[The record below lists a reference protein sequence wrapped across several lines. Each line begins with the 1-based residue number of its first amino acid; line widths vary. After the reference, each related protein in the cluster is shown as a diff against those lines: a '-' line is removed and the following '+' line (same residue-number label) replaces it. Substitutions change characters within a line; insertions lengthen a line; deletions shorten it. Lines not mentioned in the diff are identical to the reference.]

1 MKKLSLMLSAIM
13 LCVCI
18 QFTPTVQ
25 AKDES
30 YKVAACGE
38 GLLLTGV
45 AKPNSR
51 VVLQVLYPSK
61 TSEDILTDAGS
72 AILFQEQVK
81 SDDTGAYSFM
91 FYPTATGAYPFR
103 IGISGNVSHSAD
115 TLDFYGTDVFTSE
128 VLTKISAAKKS
139 SDANEIG
146 NIVESNYNRF
156 FMNAELYEECSD
168 KKSVYELL
176 LYESNPANASELSV
190 QLDRAVVLAKIRQ
203 AADDE
208 LVGLIDDYADVL
220 GIDSLSAYE
229 TFKNSS
235 ETIQKNIVG
244 TIKNENFHTTK
255 ELSAEFPIIVVKTAL
270 RHSILAND
278 VKTVLSTNAKEI
290 GISLQECDKL
300 STPMEVYA
308 KFIGKT
314 FADFSAI
321 RDFFNNTVEA
331 VKKSGNSQGSSGGGG
346 GTGGTGGRGTSI
358 GGIPIGIAPATDV
371 TAARNENKG
380 EQTENQPFLDLDSVS
395 WAKDSIE
402 RLYGAGVVN
411 GIGEGLFAPNASV
424 SREEFVKFIVL
435 GLGLK
440 LTEETDMDFPDV
452 DRNAWYSSYVLSAA
466 SSGVV
471 FGRGDGTF
479 GVGDKITRE
488 DMAVMI
494 CRALS
499 SKGISTTATV
509 GSGFSDAAYIS
520 DYAAESVSFLS
531 ETGILCG
538 LNDGSFEPQ
547 SFSTRAQVA
556 VVICRTIDFLKG
568 DV

>member
-168 KKSVYELL
+168 KEAVYELL
-176 LYESNPANASELSV
+176 LYESDPASASELSE
-190 QLDRAVVLAKIRQ
+190 QLNCAAAMVKISQ
-203 AADDE
+203 APEEE
-208 LVGLIDDYADVL
+208 LVKCIDDYAGVL
-220 GIDSLSAYE
+220 GIDSLPSYE

-235 ETIQKNIVG
+235 ETIQKNIADAV
-244 TIKNENFHTTK
+244 KNGGFHTAK
-255 ELSAEFPIIVVKTAL
+255 EVLAEFPTIVVTTAL
-270 RHSILAND
+270 SHAVLAND
-278 VKTVLSTNAKEI
+278 VKAILSVNAKEI
-290 GISLQECDKL
+290 GISLAECDSL
-300 STPMEVYA
+300 STSMEVYA
-308 KFIGKT
+308 KFVGKT

-331 VKKSGNSQGSSGGGG
+331 VKKSGNSQGSSGG
-346 GTGGTGGRGTSI
+346 GGTGGRGTSI

-452 DRNAWYSSYVLSAA
+452 DRNAWYRSYVLSAA

-479 GVGDKITRE
+479 GIGDKITRE

-499 SKGISTTATV
+499 SKGISITAAAEP
-509 GSGFSDAAYIS
+509 GFSDAEYIS
-520 DYAAESVSFLS
+520 DYAAEAVSFLS
-531 ETGILCG
+531 EKGILHG
-538 LNDGSFEPQ
+538 LDDGSFAPK

>member
-61 TSEDILTDAGS
+61 TSEDILEDVSS
-72 AILFQEQVK
+72 AILFQEQMRT
-81 SDDTGAYSFM
+81 DDTGVYSFM
-91 FYPTATGAYPFR
+91 FYPTITGVYPVR
-103 IGISGNVSHSAD
+103 IGISSHESHSAD
-115 TLDFYGTDVFTSE
+115 TLDFYGADIFASE
-128 VLTKISAAKKS
+128 VRAGISTAKKNA
-139 SDANEIG
+139 DVGAIR
-146 NIVESNYNRF
+146 NIVESNYERF
-156 FMNAELYEECSD
+156 FMNAELYEECLD
-168 KKSVYELL
+168 KESVYELL
-176 LYESNPANASELSV
+176 LHESDPKSASELSV
-190 QLDRAVVLAKIRQ
+190 QLDRAAALAKISR
-203 AADDE
+203 ASDDE
-208 LVGLIDDYADVL
+208 LVELINDYAAVL

-229 TFKNSS
+229 TFKNSP
-235 ETIQKNIVG
+235 EIIQRNIAG
-244 TIKNENFHTTK
+244 AIKNGNFHTA
-255 ELSAEFPIIVVKTAL
+255 EEVIAEFPTIVVTTAL
-270 RHSILAND
+270 RHAVLAND
-278 VKTVLSTNAKEI
+278 VKTILSTNAKEI
-290 GISLQECDKL
+290 GISLQECDRL
-300 STPMEVYA
+300 SLSMEVYA
-308 KFIGKT
+308 KLAGKT
-314 FADFSAI
+314 FTDFSAI
-321 RDFFNNTVEA
+321 RDFFNNTVED
-331 VKKSGNSQGSSGGGG
+331 VKKSGNSQGSTGSSGGSG
-346 GTGGTGGRGTSI
+346 GTGGGGASI

-371 TAARNENKG
+371 TEARNENKG
-380 EQTENQPFLDLDSVS
+380 EQTENQPFMDLDSVS

-402 RLYGAGVVN
+402 RLYNAGVVN
-411 GIGEGLFAPNASV
+411 GIGEGLFAPNVSV

-435 GLGLK
+435 GLGLE
-440 LTEETDMDFPDV
+440 LTEATDMDFRDV

-471 FGRGDGTF
+471 FGRDDGTF

-509 GSGFSDAAYIS
+509 GSGFNDAAYIS

-531 ETGILCG
+531 ETGMLCG
-538 LNDGSFEPQ
+538 LDDGSFAPK
-547 SFSTRAQVA
+547 SFSTRAQVS

-568 DV
+568 EV

>member
-1 MKKLSLMLSAIM
+1 MKKLSFMLSAII

-18 QFTPTVQ
+18 QFMPTVQ
-25 AKDES
+25 AKEES
-30 YKVAACGE
+30 YEVTACGE
-38 GLLLTGV
+38 GLLLNGV
-45 AKPNSR
+45 TNPESQ
-51 VVLQVLYPSK
+51 VVLQVLYPGK
-61 TSEDILTDAGS
+61 TSEDILEDAGS
-72 AILFQEQVK
+72 AILFQEQMRT
-81 SDDTGAYSFM
+81 DDTGAYSFT
-91 FYPTATGAYPFR
+91 FYPTVTGVYPIR
-103 IGISGNVSHSAD
+103 IGIGGNESHSAD
-115 TLDFYGTDVFTSE
+115 TLDFYGTDVFNSE
-128 VLTKISAAKKS
+128 VRARISEAKKNA
-139 SDANEIG
+139 DAGAIR
-146 NIVESNYNRF
+146 NIVESNYERF
-156 FMNAELYEECSD
+156 YMNAELYEACSD
-168 KKSVYELL
+168 KQALYELL
-176 LYESNPANASELSV
+176 LYEKDPASVSELSV
-190 QLDRAVVLAKIRQ
+190 QLERAAVLVKINN
-203 AADDE
+203 ASDDE
-208 LVGLIDDYADVL
+208 LVGLVGAYADVL
-220 GIDSLSAYE
+220 GIEQLSAYE

-235 ETIQKNIVG
+235 ETIQRNIANA
-244 TIKNENFHTTK
+244 IKNGNFHT
-255 ELSAEFPIIVVKTAL
+255 AEEVIAKFPTIVVTTAL
-270 RHSILAND
+270 RHAVLAND
-278 VKTVLSTNAKEI
+278 VKTILSTNAKEI
-290 GISLQECDKL
+290 GISLQECDNL

-308 KFIGKT
+308 KFVGKT

-331 VKKSGNSQGSSGGGG
+331 VRKSGNSQGSSGSGGG
-346 GTGGTGGRGTSI
+346 GSTGGGGTSI

-380 EQTENQPFLDLDSVS
+380 EQKENQPFMDLDSVS

-402 RLYGAGVVN
+402 RLYDAGVVS

-435 GLGLK
+435 GLGLE
-440 LTEETDMDFPDV
+440 LTEATDMDFPDV

-471 FGRGDGTF
+471 FGRDNGTF

-499 SKGISTTATV
+499 SKGISITAAAEP
-509 GSGFSDAAYIS
+509 GFSDAEYIS
-520 DYAAESVSFLS
+520 DYAAEAVSFLS
-531 ETGILCG
+531 EKGILHG
-538 LNDGSFEPQ
+538 LDDGSFAPK

>member
-168 KKSVYELL
+168 KESVYELL

-290 GISLQECDKL
+290 GISLQECDSL
-300 STPMEVYA
+300 SAPMDVYA
-308 KFIGKT
+308 KFVGKT

>member
-1 MKKLSLMLSAIM
+1 MKKLSFMLSAII

-18 QFTPTVQ
+18 QFMPTVQ
-25 AKDES
+25 AKEEL
-30 YKVAACGE
+30 YEVTACGE
-38 GLLLTGV
+38 GLLLNGV
-45 AKPNSR
+45 VDPETQ
-51 VVLQVLYPSK
+51 VVLQVLYPGK
-61 TSEDILTDAGS
+61 TSEDILEDAGS
-72 AILFQEQVK
+72 AILFQEQMRT
-81 SDDTGAYSFM
+81 DDTGAYSFT
-91 FYPTATGAYPFR
+91 FYPTVTGAYPVR
-103 IGISGNVSHSAD
+103 IGIGGNESHSAD

-128 VLTKISAAKKS
+128 VSAKISTAKKN
-139 SDANEIG
+139 SDAGAIG
-146 NIVESNYNRF
+146 NIIESNYKRF
-156 FMNAELYEECSD
+156 FMNAELYEEYTN
-168 KKSVYELL
+168 KEAIYELL
-176 LYESNPANASELSV
+176 LYESDPTSVSELSV
-190 QLDRAVVLAKIRQ
+190 QLDRAAVLAKISR
-203 AADDE
+203 ASDDE
-208 LVGLIDDYADVL
+208 LVKLIDDYADVL
-220 GIDSLSAYE
+220 GIEQMSAYK

-235 ETIQKNIVG
+235 ETVQKNIAG
-244 TIKNENFHTTK
+244 AIKNRKFHTAG
-255 ELSAEFPIIVVKTAL
+255 ELSAEFPVIVVTTAL

-290 GISLQECDKL
+290 GISLQECDSL
-300 STPMEVYA
+300 SAPMDVYA
-308 KFIGKT
+308 KFVGKT

-452 DRNAWYSSYVLSAA
+452 NRNAWYSSYVLSAA

>member
-91 FYPTATGAYPFR
+91 FYPTATGTYPIR
-103 IGISGNVSHSAD
+103 LGISGNEGHSAD

-156 FMNAELYEECSD
+156 FMSAKLYEECSD
-168 KKSVYELL
+168 KEAVYGLL
-176 LYESNPANASELSV
+176 LYESDPASASELSE
-190 QLDRAVVLAKIRQ
+190 QLNCAAAMVKISQ
-203 AADDE
+203 APEEE
-208 LVGLIDDYADVL
+208 LVKCIDDYAGVL
-220 GIDSLSAYE
+220 GIDSLPSYE

-235 ETIQKNIVG
+235 ETVQKNIADAV
-244 TIKNENFHTTK
+244 KNGGFHTAK
-255 ELSAEFPIIVVKTAL
+255 EVLAEFPTIVVTTAL
-270 RHSILAND
+270 RHAVLAND
-278 VKTVLSTNAKEI
+278 VKAILSVNAKEI
-290 GISLQECDKL
+290 GISLAECDSL
-300 STPMEVYA
+300 STSMEVYA
-308 KFIGKT
+308 KLAGKP

-321 RDFFNNTVEA
+321 RVFFNDAVENA
-331 VKKSGNSQGSSGGGG
+331 KKGGKPQGGGG
-346 GTGGTGGRGTSI
+346 GGGGGSSWSYPVGGT
-358 GGIPIGIAPATDV
+358 PIGIAPADDI
-371 TAARNENKG
+371 AASRNEN
-380 EQTENQPFLDLDSVS
+380 EPFLDLDSVS
-395 WAKDSIE
+395 WAKDSVE
-402 RLYGAGVVN
+402 RLYKAGIVSGV
-411 GIGEGLFAPNASV
+411 GEGLFAPDTSV
-424 SREEFVKFIVL
+424 SREEFAKLIVL
-435 GLGLK
+435 GLGLER
-440 LTEETDMDFPDV
+440 TYDAADMDFRDV
-452 DRNAWYSSYVLSAA
+452 DRNAWYSSYVLSAV

-471 FGRGDGTF
+471 FGRDDGTF

-499 SKGISTTATV
+499 AKGVSTAAAAEA
-509 GSGFSDAAYIS
+509 GFADAANIS
-520 DYAAESVSFLS
+520 DYAAEAVSFLS
-531 ETGILCG
+531 ERGILNG
-538 LNDGSFEPQ
+538 LDDGSFEPQ
-547 SFSTRAQVA
+547 SCSTRAQAA
-556 VVICRTIDFLKG
+556 VVICRTLDFLKG
-568 DV
+568 DLQ

>member
-1 MKKLSLMLSAIM
+1 MKKLSLMLSAII

-168 KKSVYELL
+168 KEAVYELL
-176 LYESNPANASELSV
+176 LYESDPASASELSE
-190 QLDRAVVLAKIRQ
+190 QLNCAAAMVKISQ
-203 AADDE
+203 APEEE
-208 LVGLIDDYADVL
+208 LVKCIDDYADVL

-290 GISLQECDKL
+290 GISLAECDSL
-300 STPMEVYA
+300 STSMEVYA
-308 KFIGKT
+308 KFVGKT

-331 VKKSGNSQGSSGGGG
+331 VKKSGNSQGSSGG
-346 GTGGTGGRGTSI
+346 GGTGGRGTSI

-520 DYAAESVSFLS
+520 DYAAESVPFLS